1 MHTAKL
7 FVNGRSQAVRLPR
20 GFNFKGTDVFIQKVG
35 DSVILFPKDKVW
47 ETFLSGLN
55 RFTDEKNRIALTEF
69 LAPFEI
75 LNFDDADAEEFGRL
89 RADLKSK
96 GTIIG
101 AYDMLIA
108 AQALAR
114 NLILVTNN
122 TGEFKRIT
130 GLKLEDWK

>member
-1 MHTAKL
+1 MQYG
-7 FVNGRSQAVRLPR
+7 VYNSS
-20 GFNFKGTDVFIQKVG
+20 NI
-35 DSVILFPKDKVW
+35 
-47 ETFLSGLN
+47 
-55 RFTDEKNRIALTEF
+55 EKNRIALTEF

-75 LNFDDADAEEFGRL
+75 LNFDDVDAESFGRL

-122 TGEFKRIT
+122 TGEFQRIPA
-130 GLKLEDWK
+130 LKLEDWK